1 VKRALAVCLLLAGL
15 VAGAGAQATGPVAP
29 AVTEPSFDG
38 QVISPYDVHMVAGPF
53 VGPPGAVHICS
64 DWEIQTAS
72 TSTAVWTASCVTG
85 ALAVHIHLGDG
96 TFAGALAGHHQL
108 DADTPYN
115 LRVRFKDGAL
125 APADPWSPW
134 STRAFLTGS
143 ASVVEPLVLSDVS
156 RVPDP
161 RWQDAAN
168 KDLALPEGITLRL
181 ELPGAGP
188 LLEFHG
194 PGSADE
200 PVVNPPALDAHGTVR
215 VVCEAGPA
223 PVDLPASRVTFT
235 DGSGTDRQIYL
246 PAIALASGSSV
257 AFWISEAGEAFPADA
272 ANAAETAPA
281 TFPADALTASPIPWA
296 VKQPG
301 FVIEPVATGFQL
313 PVNVAFLPNPGAG
326 PDDPFFYVTEL
337 YGKVRLVTRSGAVS
351 DYATGLLNFDPVG
364 SFPGSG
370 EKGLT
375 GIAVEPVT
383 GDVFVGAVEAVD
395 GVTDSHFPRVIR
407 LHSTDGGR
415 TSSSRTT
422 VLDFPAEPLG
432 ASHQISNVS
441 IGPDGKLY
449 VHIGDG
455 LFTTPALD
463 MNSVRGKILRSNLD
477 GSAPTDNPFYDAADG
492 MTATDL
498 IFALGLRNPFGGA
511 WRAADGAQWEVENGP
526 SIDRLAKL
534 VAGRNYLWDG
544 TDASMKNFAAYNWPI
559 SMAPVNIA
567 FVQPTT
573 FSGSEFP
580 ADRQDHAYVTESGPT
595 YAPGPQGLGKRV
607 SEFVLD
613 AQGAL
618 VSGPVPLIEYVG
630 AGRGTASALAAGP
643 DGLYFSDLYKDFG
656 AVTPID
662 AGASVFRIRYVGIAD
677 FSANVASGMEP
688 LTVQFQDASD
698 VPGASAWH
706 WEFGDGATSDEH
718 NPSHQYV
725 GSGSF
730 DVRLTVT
737 GRAGA
742 VARQKAAMVAVES
755 PARQAS
761 PCCRPLRPIPRAV
774 PPRGVRP

>member
-1 VKRALAVCLLLAGL
+1 MKSPKRAPGVLPLLFL
-15 VAGAGAQATGPVAP
+15 VAAIAGAQDGPAAP

-53 VGPPGAVHICS
+53 VGPPGAVHVCS
-64 DWEIQTAS
+64 DWEIDAPAGA
-72 TSTAVWTASCVTG
+72 AVWSASCVTG
-85 ALAVHIHLGDG
+85 SLAVHIHLGDG
-96 TFAGALAGHHQL
+96 TFVGALAGHHQL
-108 DADTPYN
+108 DPDTSYT
-115 LRVRFKDGAL
+115 LRVRFEDGAL
-125 APADPWSPW
+125 PPANPWSPW
-134 STRAFLTGS
+134 STRAFRTGS

-168 KDLALPEGITLRL
+168 HDLTLAAGVALRL
-181 ELPGAGP
+181 ELPGTGS

-194 PGSADE
+194 PGGPDE
-200 PVVNPPALDAHGTVR
+200 PVVNPPAFSAHGTVR
-215 VVCEAGPA
+215 VVCEAGLA
-223 PVDLPASRVTFT
+223 PLDLPATRITFT
-235 DGSGTDRQIYL
+235 DGSGTDRRIYL
-246 PAIALASGSSV
+246 PPIALASGQGV
-257 AFWISEAGEAFPADA
+257 AFWISEAGEAFSADVT
-272 ANAAETAPA
+272 NAAEPAPS
-281 TFPADALTASPIPWA
+281 TLGNALSASPIPWA

-301 FVIEPVATGFQL
+301 FAIEPVATGFQL
-313 PVNVAFLPNPGAG
+313 PVNIAFLTNPGPG
-326 PDDPFFYVTEL
+326 PDDPYFYVTEL
-337 YGKVRLVTRSGAVS
+337 YGTVRMVTRSGAVS
-351 DYATGLLNFDPVG
+351 AYATGLLNFDPVG

-375 GIAVEPVT
+375 GIAVEPVS
-383 GDVFVGAVEAVD
+383 GDVFVGAVEAVA

-415 TSSSRTT
+415 TASSQTT
-422 VLDFPAEPLG
+422 VLDFPTEPLG
-432 ASHQISNVS
+432 ASHQVSNVS

-463 MNSVRGKILRSNLD
+463 MNSVRGKILRTNLD

-492 MTATDL
+492 TTATDL

-526 SIDRLAKL
+526 SVDRMAR
-534 VAGRNYLWDG
+534 VVGGRNYLWDG

-559 SMAPVNIA
+559 SVAPVNIA

-573 FSGSEFP
+573 FGGSEFP

-618 VSGPVPLIEYVG
+618 VSGPIPLIEYVG
-630 AGRGTASALAAGP
+630 AGRATASALAAGP
-643 DGLYFSDLYKDFG
+643 DGLYFADLYKDFG
-656 AVTPID
+656 AATPID
-662 AGASVFRIRYVGIAD
+662 AGANVFRIRYVGIVD
-677 FSANVASGMEP
+677 FSASVASGKEP
-688 LTVQFQDASD
+688 LAVEFQDASD
-698 VPGASAWH
+698 VPGAAAWH
-706 WEFGDGATSDEH
+706 WEFGDGAVSDER
-718 NPSHQYV
+718 NPSHAYTV
-725 GSGSF
+725 AGSF

-737 GRAGA
+737 GPAGA
-742 VARQKAAMVAVES
+742 VARQKAAAVVVAA
-755 PARQAS
+755 PARVAS
-761 PCCRPLRPIPRAV
+761 PCCHPLRPIPRAV